1 MAARKVIIIYPSRSR
16 KGTASGATARAPPP
30 APPTLP
36 TPNHRPA
43 AEAPLF
49 CAPAVVLAAA
59 LLRPPGEST
68 TCSGACVRQAHVKAA
83 MIAVALELVRSGGP
97 EDARQAGRAPRVAD
111 SKRLA
116 RAAQLFYRRCTAL
129 CSAEEARTHRTYA
142 VQQLCSCTGYRT
154 ISCPVRFRLKRRRRR
169 PRHCDPVSVQQLR

>member
-1 MAARKVIIIYPSRSR
+1 MKGTPPHTHARTPKHTTSRQRAAPTKPPGLGPLAARKVIIIYPSRSR

-36 TPNHRPA
+36 TPNHRPAGAA

-111 SKRLA
+111 SKRL
-116 RAAQLFYRRCTAL
+116 LFYRRPAL
-129 CSAEEARTHRTYA
+129 LYCVLC
-142 VQQLCSCTGYRT
+142 VQ
-154 ISCPVRFRLKRRRRR
+154 
-169 PRHCDPVSVQQLR
+169 

>member
-129 CSAEEARTHRTYA
+129 CSAEEARTART
-142 VQQLCSCTGYRT
+142 LFSSCALALAGYRT